1 MKKTLSLFFISL
13 LCSMPTLVNG
23 QELTIDYVVKVNV
36 NSPTV
41 FQDAGVTEDIR
52 QMLVNAYRDIE
63 MAYRIS
69 HNNGETELRM
79 IPMDKKQELVI
90 MGQKID
96 LDMAMK
102 EQLKNVTYRNY
113 SENLSLDKVGF
124 FGKIFLIQDTIP
136 IVEFVDAEEPT
147 REILGYE
154 CKKAVSKDGTQ
165 SIWYAPLIPINE
177 GPIVANLK
185 GLILEGELDQYIYKA
200 SSIKEGVDHEIE
212 RPTGAKPMSR
222 KDFDAM
228 VKKRIDAMKM
238 GMNQ

>member
-1 MKKTLSLFFISL
+1 MKKPLLLFFLSL
-13 LCSMPTLVNG
+13 LCGMSTLVKG
-23 QELTIDYVVKVNV
+23 QELTIDYIVKVNV

-41 FQDAGVTEDIR
+41 FQDAGVTEEIR

-63 MAYRIS
+63 MNYRIV
-69 HNNGETELRM
+69 HKNGESELRM
-79 IPMDKKQELVI
+79 LPSDKKQELVI
-90 MGQKID
+90 MGQKLD

-113 SENLSLDKVGF
+113 SENLTLDKVGF

-136 IVEFVDAEEPT
+136 VVEFVDAEEPA

-154 CKKAVSKDGTQ
+154 CKKAVSKDDTQ

-177 GPIVANLK
+177 APIVTNLK
-185 GLILEGELDQYIYKA
+185 GLILEAELDQYIFKVSA
-200 SSIKEGVDHEIE
+200 IREGVDHEIE
-212 RPTGAKPMSR
+212 RPTGSKPMSR